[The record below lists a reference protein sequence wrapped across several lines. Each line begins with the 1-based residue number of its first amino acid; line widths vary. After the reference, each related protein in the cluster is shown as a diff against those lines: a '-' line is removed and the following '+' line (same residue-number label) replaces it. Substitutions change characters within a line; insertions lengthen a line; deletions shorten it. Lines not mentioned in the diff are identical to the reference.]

1 MMMMIV
7 VVLVIVMAMILI
19 SEKESEAQREYPAIE
34 WLGHSHRIVLCKSL
48 HLQFHVT
55 HTVSYKFSSRKALAD
70 AALNQ
75 RFLNC
80 NQSPV

>member
-48 HLQFHVT
+48 HLQFRSY
-55 HTVSYKFSSRKALAD
+55 TVSYKFSSRKALAD